1 MPRHQD
7 VFAKKLIGQSAAL
20 QQLINSA
27 QLVARADVTVLIQG
41 ESGTGKE
48 CLACALHAAGQRA
61 EQAFIALNCAAI
73 PADLFESE
81 LFGHCKGAFTGA
93 LSERQGYIEKAAGG
107 VLFLDEIGELTLAAQ
122 AKLLRFLET
131 HTYQK
136 VGDVTLREVDVQV
149 LTATNR
155 DLYAEVEAGTFRQD
169 LFYRLNVVPLQ
180 LPPLRERHGDVAI
193 LLQHFTQQLALQHQL
208 PEPHYSRAAMKVL
221 NAYRWDGNVRELRN
235 FCERMLIL
243 CAGREIDKDN
253 LPPEIRGIKATP
265 PAKGDFQLPA
275 SGIDFQRLEADLIQQ
290 ALDLAQGNRSKA
302 ARLLGLSR
310 DTFLYRLQKFSAK

>member
-1 MPRHQD
+1 MSRTKD
-7 VFAKKLIGQSAAL
+7 VFAEKLIGQSLAL

-27 QLVARADVTVLIQG
+27 QMVARVDVTVLIQG

-48 CLACALHAAGQRA
+48 CLASALHAGGQRA
-61 EQAFIALNCAAI
+61 DKAFITINCAAI
-73 PADLFESE
+73 PTELFESE

-93 LSERQGYIEKAAGG
+93 LNDRQGYIEKAAGG

-155 DLYAEVEAGTFRQD
+155 DLYADVNAGKFRQD

-193 LLQHFTQQLALQHQL
+193 LIQHFTQQLAQQHQL
-208 PEPHYSRAAMKVL
+208 PVPNYSHAAMRLL
-221 NAYRWDGNVRELRN
+221 NAYNWAGNVRELRN

-243 CAGREIDKDN
+243 CAGRKIDKDN
-253 LPPEIRGIKATP
+253 LPPEIRSISSTHQ
-265 PAKGDFQLPA
+265 AKTFQLPA
-275 SGIDFQRLEADLIQQ
+275 NGIDFQSLEADLIQQ
-290 ALDLAQGNRSKA
+290 ALKLAQGNRSKA

-310 DTFLYRLQKFSAK
+310 DTFLYRLQKFTAK